1 MDLSK
6 AFDTLNHELL
16 IAKRHAYRF
25 GRESLMLL
33 LSYFSNRWQRTKINT
48 SFSSWTELLQGVP
61 QGSVLGPLLFNIY
74 LNDLFFYLDCNVCNF
89 ADDTTSFVCNEN
101 LDFVL
106 GELEQN
112 SNIAIDWFLSNYM
125 KMNSDQCYLL
135 VVGHEFEQ
143 IWAKIGTDLI
153 WESNSV
159 KLLGITIDNHLKFD
173 KHISLLCAKATRK
186 LSALARISYYLTF
199 HQKRTLIKGF
209 FESQFRYCSLT
220 WMSHSRKSNNKI
232 NLLHERALR
241 MIYND
246 QISSFQE
253 LLDKDNSFTVHHFNI
268 KSLSLAIEM
277 FKAINNIVA
286 AIIGNLFTT
295 YHSYNLRSKSKF
307 VVPSVHTVHNG
318 QNYMQYHGPLFWNM
332 IPGYIKDSETLD
344 IFKDKIRKWKPINC
358 PCCLC
363 KKYISNL
370 GFINQI

>member
-1 MDLSK
+1 MS
-6 AFDTLNHELL
+6 
-16 IAKRHAYRF
+16 
-25 GRESLMLL
+25 
-33 LSYFSNRWQRTKINT
+33 
-48 SFSSWTELLQGVP
+48 
-61 QGSVLGPLLFNIY
+61 QGSVLGPLLFKIY
-74 LNDLFFYLDCNVCNF
+74 LNDLFFFLDCNVCNF
-89 ADDTTSFVCNEN
+89 ADGAAHFVCNEN

-106 GELEQN
+106 GELERN
-112 SNIAIDWFLSNYM
+112 SNIAIDWFQNNYM
-125 KMNSDQCYLL
+125 KMNSDRCHLL
-135 VVGHEFEQ
+135 VAGHKFEQ

-173 KHISLLCAKATRK
+173 KQISLLCAKANRK
-186 LSALARISYYLTF
+186 LSALASISYYLTF
-199 HQKRTLIKGF
+199 HQKRTLIKAF

-220 WMSHSRKSNNKI
+220 WMFHSRKSNNEI

-268 KSLSLAIEM
+268 QSLAIEM
-277 FKAINNIVA
+277 FKVINNIA
-286 AIIGNLFTT
+286 ATIFGDLFTT

-307 VVPSVHTVHNG
+307 AVPNVRTVHNG
-318 QNYMQYHGPLFWNM
+318 QNYIQYYGSLVWNM

-344 IFKDKIRKWKPINC
+344 IFKGKIRKWKPITC
-358 PCCLC
+358 PCRLC
-363 KKYISNL
+363 KKYIPNL